1 MNPDMSEALSMDAA
15 APAPMEGD
23 MFASDPAA
31 EPAADALALGEADET
46 ELDSIFAA
54 DAADL
59 FPEFDDTQLS
69 KLQKLIDS
77 RLGAATA

>member
-23 MFASDPAA
+23 MFASDPT
-31 EPAADALALGEADET
+31 ADALALGEADET

-77 RLGAATA
+77 RLGAAAA